1 MTSTIFILPS
11 GIAQTLQSLQ
21 RSGQR
26 RHEGIVF
33 WLGRRT
39 GERIDIT
46 EVYEPAHEAKADYFH
61 IPPRSMQALQQELR
75 TKRLMIAAQVHSHPM
90 EAFHSHADNTWA
102 VIRHVGAVSIVLP
115 YFAANTS
122 TDSFFEDAAIF
133 QLNETNRWLQVPQ
146 NRKDAVCRISQ

>member
-1 MTSTIFILPS
+1 MTSTIFIPPWA
-11 GIAQTLQSLQ
+11 IAQTLQVLQ

-33 WLGRRT
+33 WLGRRA
-39 GERIDIT
+39 GEHIDIA
-46 EVYEPAHEAKADYFH
+46 EVYEPAHAAKADYFH

-90 EAFHSHADNTWA
+90 EAFHSHADDTWA

-115 YFAANTS
+115 YFAAKTS
-122 TDSFFEDAAIF
+122 TDAFFKDAAVF
-133 QLNETNRWLQVPQ
+133 QLSTTNCWLPVRE
-146 NRKDAVCRISQ
+146 NRKDDVCRISQ

>member
-1 MTSTIFILPS
+1 MTSTIFIPPS
-11 GIAQTLQSLQ
+11 SIAQTLQVLQ
-21 RSGQR
+21 ASGKR
-26 RHEGIVF
+26 HHEGIVF

-39 GERIDIT
+39 DERIDIA

-75 TKRLMIAAQVHSHPM
+75 TKHLMIAAQVHSHPM
-90 EAFHSHADNTWA
+90 ESFHSRADDAWA

-133 QLNETNRWLQVPQ
+133 QLNATNRWLHVPD
-146 NRKDAVCRISQ
+146 NRKDDICRISQ

>member
-1 MTSTIFILPS
+1 MTSTIFIPPP

-26 RHEGIVF
+26 RQEGIVF
-33 WLGRRT
+33 WLGRRS
-39 GERIDIT
+39 GERIDIA
-46 EVYEPAHEAKADYFH
+46 EVYEPAHEANADYFH
-61 IPPRSMQALQQELR
+61 IPPRSMQALQEELR

-90 EAFHSHADNTWA
+90 EAFHSRADDTWA

-122 TDSFFEDAAIF
+122 MDSFFEDAAIF
-133 QLNETNRWLQVPQ
+133 QLNATNRWLQVPE
-146 NRKDAVCRISQ
+146 NRKDGICRISQ

>member
-1 MTSTIFILPS
+1 MTSTIFIPPL
-11 GIAQTLQSLQ
+11 GIAQTLKTLQ

-39 GERIDIT
+39 SERIDIT

-61 IPPRSMQALQQELR
+61 IPPRSMQLLQKELR

-90 EAFHSHADNTWA
+90 EAFHSRADDTWA